1 MRNSKKTLL
10 IVGGGFAGMTI
21 ITQTYKQ
28 FNIILL
34 DQKSYF
40 EFIPSVFNAFIQ
52 PESIFDLTLQF
63 KNSKFGLL
71 FIQGKLTHIENN
83 VAYYD
88 GGRIEFDYCAITI
101 GSNYT
106 NPIKSIIPKLTDRF
120 IELKK
125 TQQKIITSSTI
136 LIIGGGTVGVELAC
150 EIKSN
155 YKSKTVAL
163 ITKGKI
169 LSTMPKSAYDY
180 TKKRMQDLGIEIQE
194 NYKGH
199 SLDSNF
205 DLVFNCKGNSYES
218 VRLDDNFEMF
228 DPKKQFLVDDYLK
241 IRTNP
246 KIFCAGDIC
255 ISSQNETKTA
265 FSAEMQGE
273 IIAYNLKHPNK
284 QIKSY
289 WIPNTYIISLGGW
302 KAIFIFETFTFG
314 GFLPYLMKL
323 FIEVVVVNDFRGVIG
338 FNTIH
343 QIMNY
348 IVYLMLYIYMI
359 FQLLF
364 AIAPLGSKI
373 KQDQRVELKRIQQEI
388 EEFKKQ

>member
-40 EFIPSVFNAFIQ
+40 EFVPSVFNAFIH

-63 KNSKFGLL
+63 KQSKFGVL
-71 FIQGKLTHIENN
+71 FIQGKLTHIEDNI
-83 VAYYD
+83 AYYE
-88 GGRIEFDYCAITI
+88 GGQIEFDYCAITI

-106 NPIKSIIPKLTDRF
+106 NPIKSTIPKLSDRF

-125 TQQKIITSSTI
+125 AQLKIIESQTI
-136 LIIGGGTVGVELAC
+136 LIIGGGTVGIELAC
-150 EIKSN
+150 EIKAS
-155 YKSKTVAL
+155 YKQKTVAL

-169 LSTMPKSAYDY
+169 LSTMPKSASEYA
-180 TKKRMQDLGIEIQE
+180 KKRMLNLGIEIQE
-194 NYKGH
+194 NYIGP

-205 DLVFNCKGNSYES
+205 DLVFNCKGNNYES
-218 VRLDDNFEMF
+218 VRLNNNFEMF
-228 DPKKQFLVDDYLK
+228 DPKKQLLVDDYLK
-241 IRTNP
+241 IRTNQN
-246 KIFCAGDIC
+246 IYCAGDIC

-265 FSAEMQGE
+265 FAAEMQGE

-302 KAIFIFETFTFG
+302 KAVFVFETFTFG
-314 GFLPYLMKL
+314 GFIPYLMKL
-323 FIEVVVVNDFRGVIG
+323 FIEVVVVNDFRGIIG

-348 IVYLMLYIYMI
+348 IVYVMLYIYMI
-359 FQLLF
+359 MQLLF

>member
-1 MRNSKKTLL
+1 MKNSKKTLL
-10 IVGGGFAGMTI
+10 IIGGGFAGMTI

-40 EFIPSVFNAFIQ
+40 EFIPSIFNCFIH

-63 KNSKFGLL
+63 KNSKFGIL

-83 VAYYD
+83 IAFYE
-88 GGRIEFDYCAITI
+88 GGKIEFDYCAITI

-106 NPIKSIIPKLTDRF
+106 HPIKSNIPKLSDRF

-125 TQQKIITSSTI
+125 TQQKIIESSTI

-150 EIKSN
+150 EIKSS

-163 ITKGKI
+163 ITKSKI
-169 LSTMPKSAYDY
+169 LSTMPKSASDY
-180 TKKRMQDLGIEIQE
+180 AKKRMNDLGIEIQE

-199 SLDSNF
+199 SLNSNF

-228 DPKKQFLVDDYLK
+228 DPQKQFLVDEYLK

-246 KIFCAGDIC
+246 KVYCAGDIC
-255 ISSQNETKTA
+255 LSSQNETKTA

-273 IIAYNLKHPNK
+273 IVAYNLKHPNK
-284 QIKSY
+284 LIKSY

-302 KAIFIFETFTFG
+302 KAIFVFETFTFG

-323 FIEVVVVNDFRGVIG
+323 FIEIVVVNDFRGVFG

-348 IVYLMLYIYMI
+348 IVYFMLYIYMI
-359 FQLLF
+359 FQLLY

-373 KQDQRVELKRIQQEI
+373 KQDQRIELKRIQQEI